1 MKGKMKAQ
9 VFYEAGKMRMEE
21 IDVPQISDRE
31 VLIKVKACGICGS
44 DISYYYGHSPL
55 DTPNGKGPL
64 VLGHEFSG
72 DVVEMGSEVKR
83 LGLLGVGDRVTCNP
97 VQPCN
102 SCVYCKKGMF
112 NLCKQSRV
120 PGVSVNGALAE
131 YVKVDYTN
139 VFKLGNAV
147 SYEYGAMTEPLA
159 CATHGITTLDIELGD
174 TVVVIGPGAIGLM
187 MVQLAKA
194 RGAGRVVLVGIFDY
208 PLQVGLA
215 CGADVVLNSGDKKS
229 QYYCE
234 DVPAKIAELTN
245 GLMAQKVIVPTNAMP
260 ALQSALDVSSGGST
274 IVYFG
279 LPGERDVLEIPV
291 LEAIQSSRT
300 IKFSWLT
307 GQIWPNVINALDANM
322 IDLGPLITHRFSLAD
337 AGKGIEFMRESQE
350 DKIKGVICI
359 G

>member
-1 MKGKMKAQ
+1 M
-9 VFYEAGKMRMEE
+9 
-21 IDVPQISDRE
+21 
-31 VLIKVKACGICGS
+31 
-44 DISYYYGHSPL
+44 
-55 DTPNGKGPL
+55 
-64 VLGHEFSG
+64 
-72 DVVEMGSEVKR
+72 
-83 LGLLGVGDRVTCNP
+83 
-97 VQPCN
+97 
-102 SCVYCKKGMF
+102 
-112 NLCKQSRV
+112 
-120 PGVSVNGALAE
+120 NGALAE

-139 VFKLGNAV
+139 VFKLGNTV

-215 CGADVVLNSGDKKS
+215 CGADVVLNSGDKQS

-337 AGKGIEFMRESQE
+337 AGKGIEFMKESQE